1 MKDKKKFTNSEIVYS
16 SFKILDEALGENY
29 SQLDLLNFAN
39 KLVKFYK
46 KKNIDISL
54 QTDFDRFY
62 VNYYTMNLCTAFN
75 KCINKILKNELSND
89 HIHYEEDQH
98 FKRNEDLDT
107 LINSSGSIFEGLVN
121 Q

>member
-1 MKDKKKFTNSEIVYS
+1 
-16 SFKILDEALGENY
+16 
-29 SQLDLLNFAN
+29 
-39 KLVKFYK
+39 
-46 KKNIDISL
+46 
-54 QTDFDRFY
+54 
-62 VNYYTMNLCTAFN
+62 MNLCTAFN
-75 KCINKILKNELSND
+75 KYINKILKNELSND